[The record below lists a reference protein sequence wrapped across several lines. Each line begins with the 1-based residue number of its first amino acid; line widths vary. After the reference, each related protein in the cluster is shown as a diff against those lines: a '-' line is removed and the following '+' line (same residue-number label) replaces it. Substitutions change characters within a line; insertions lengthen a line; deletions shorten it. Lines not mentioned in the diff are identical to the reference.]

1 MSRPIENGPAEP
13 AVTLHIEKLI
23 GGGRGLAHH
32 DGATWMVMG
41 ALPGEQVLAQPTR
54 HRAGIIEARTLNV
67 LDAPHPARLA
77 QPCPHAETCGGCDW
91 PHVDPAGGGGLKAAA
106 AAEAA
111 GRFADLAERIASA
124 PLHTSGEGYRLRAR
138 LHWDPDLN
146 RIGFYGHRSRSV
158 AAIDSCRILS
168 PRLMAALPVITQAL
182 ARRCPEAVDVE
193 LLEGTAPAEAVA
205 ALRPIEGGARKIDPS
220 WVPTKEEAASVVAGF
235 HALSPAGEQQAGWG
249 LEEVEFELPIP
260 LVVPIGAFFQGNR
273 HLLGDLFKRVAELA
287 GGDPAPVF
295 DLHAGVGFL
304 AAAARSAA
312 TNPLT
317 LVEPNR
323 VAARA
328 AVRNLPDALVVA
340 GRTAEDF
347 LSASE
352 KLPRNALVITD
363 PPRRGMSR
371 ALRDD
376 LARWEPS
383 RILMLGC
390 DPATWARDAAHLV
403 SHGYRVTELEL
414 FDLFP
419 LTHHVEILALLVHHS
434 HHLAA
439 RPGEKRGLKRH
450 DR

>member
-1 MSRPIENGPAEP
+1 MNPPTEDAQAQP

-54 HRAGIIEARTLNV
+54 HRAGIIEARTLEVRN
-67 LDAPHPARLA
+67 ATHPARLA
-77 QPCPHAETCGGCDW
+77 QPCPHADRCGGCDW
-91 PHVDPAGGGGLKAAA
+91 PHVDPATGGALKAAA

-111 GRFADLAERIASA
+111 GRFPDLADRISSA

-138 LHWDPDLN
+138 LHWDPNLQ
-146 RIGFYGHRSRSV
+146 RIGFYGHRSRRV
-158 AAIDSCRILS
+158 AVIDSCRILS
-168 PRLMAALPVITQAL
+168 PQLMDALPIITETL
-182 ARRCPEAVDVE
+182 TRRCPEAVDVE
-193 LLEGTAPAEAVA
+193 WLEGTAPRDAIA
-205 ALRPIEGGARKIDPS
+205 ALRPAAGGVRRIEPS
-220 WVPTKEEAASVVAGF
+220 WVPTEEDAASVVAGF
-235 HALSPAGEQQAGWG
+235 HALSRAGEAQAGWG
-249 LEEVEFELPIP
+249 REDVEFELPIP

-287 GGDPAPVF
+287 GEDPTPVF

-304 AAAARSAA
+304 AAAARSAGDRA
-312 TNPLT
+312 LT

-328 AVRNLPDALVVA
+328 AARNLPDAQVA
-340 GRTAEDF
+340 IGRTAEEF

-352 KLPRNALVITD
+352 NLPRNALVITD
-363 PPRRGMSR
+363 PPRRGLSQ
-371 ALRDD
+371 ALRDG
-376 LARWEPS
+376 LAQWRPT

-390 DPATWARDAAHLV
+390 DPATWARDAGHLV
-403 SHGYRVTELEL
+403 SHGYRVAELEL

-419 LTHHVEILALLVHHS
+419 LTHHVEILALLVHTS
-434 HHLAA
+434 HRLEH
-439 RPGEKRGLKRH
+439 H
-450 DR
+450 DQ

>member
-1 MSRPIENGPAEP
+1 MNRPTEDG
-13 AVTLHIEKLI
+13 AVILPIEKLI

-41 ALPGEQVLAQPTR
+41 GLPGEQVLAQPTR
-54 HRAGIIEARTLNV
+54 RRAGIIEARTLEV
-67 LDAPHPARLA
+67 RDAAHPARLA
-77 QPCPHAETCGGCDW
+77 QPCPHADRCGGCDW
-91 PHVDPAGGGGLKAAA
+91 PHVDPAAGGSLKVAAA
-106 AAEAA
+106 TEAA
-111 GRFADLAERIASA
+111 GRFPDLAGRIASA

-138 LHWDPDLN
+138 LHWDPN
-146 RIGFYGHRSRSV
+146 SQRIGFYGHRSRRV

-168 PRLMAALPVITQAL
+168 PQLMDALPVITEAL
-182 ARRCPEAVDVE
+182 TRRCPEAVDVE
-193 LLEGTAPAEAVA
+193 WLEGTAPRDTIA
-205 ALRPIEGGARKIDPS
+205 ALRPAAGGVKRIDPS
-220 WVPTKEEAASVVAGF
+220 WVPTEKDAASVVAGF
-235 HALSPAGEQQAGWG
+235 HALFRAGEARSGWG
-249 LEEVEFELPIP
+249 REEVEFELPIP
-260 LVVPIGAFFQGNR
+260 LMVPIGAFFQGNR

-287 GGDPAPVF
+287 GKDPAPVF

-304 AAAARSAA
+304 AAAARSAGERE
-312 TNPLT
+312 LT

-328 AVRNLPDALVVA
+328 AARNLPEAQVAA
-340 GRTAEDF
+340 GRTAEEF
-347 LSASE
+347 LGESE
-352 KLPRNALVITD
+352 NLPHNALVITD

-376 LARWEPS
+376 LARWKPK

-390 DPATWARDAAHLV
+390 DPATWARDAGLLV

-419 LTHHVEILALLVHHS
+419 LTHHVEILA
-434 HHLAA
+434 HLAI
-439 RPGEKRGLKRH
+439 H